1 MVGNSSYISDAEKQ
15 EYYIKCWNKR
25 CKEANISE
33 EDPGHSFM
41 NNLITEIND
50 VGKRKTRYKLNYNRE
65 QLIVILFAFL
75 SSVFSGL
82 MSFVNNEDGRKMLG
96 VLGIFIGASI
106 AAINSYT
113 IWKSTKETWLRCSSY
128 RAKLVLETDAFCDDT
143 GEYEKLGNA
152 GDKIN
157 LFKDKINILRKEDY
171 SKFFINMGF
180 DFS

>member
-1 MVGNSSYISDAEKQ
+1 MANKSDYISDMEKQ

-25 CKEANISE
+25 CEEANISE
-33 EDPGHSFM
+33 EDPEHSFM
-41 NNLITEIND
+41 NILISEIKD
-50 VGKRKTRYKLNYNRE
+50 VGRRKTKYKSNYNKE
-65 QLIVILFAFL
+65 ELIVILFAFL

-82 MSFVNNEDGRKMLG
+82 LSFIDGEMWRKILG
-96 VLGIFIGASI
+96 VLGIFTGASI

-143 GEYEKLGNA
+143 GEYGKIEGVR
-152 GDKIN
+152 DKIN
-157 LFKDKINILRKEDY
+157 LFKEKINVLREEDY